1 MWRNNY
7 TEYESN
13 DDRNKTLSVEEYLN
27 EISPYL
33 RYIINN
39 LKKLSTWRIQLTITN
54 NFIFSIDNN
63 EQHVMHSK
71 SDNIEIMI
79 SDEADEVIT
88 KLFHLLK
95 NKYQNIWNH
104 SKVVILSLFI
114 HCIINVTK

>member
-7 TEYESN
+7 IEYESN

-27 EISPYL
+27 KISPYL

-39 LKKLSTWRIQLTITN
+39 LKKLGTWRIQLTITN

-95 NKYQNIWNH
+95 NKCQNIWNH